1 MSSIFACDLGL
12 NRKTL
17 SRNFFCCFVF
27 RFREIFF
34 NQHWRQM
41 RASLILLFGKT
52 KAFFGKDTARK
63 KTAFLHTLFV
73 ENERETSKLKW
84 GAMFFYKVEG
94 HMPKLSSFGR
104 GKNFRPKKSLTSLL
118 DAALQMFLPKYYAGS
133 HLIAPLWS
141 TSLCKTLFA
150 FRKHVLLQ
158 AFQRNPCWTE
168 LKIIQAREINIFL
181 FGMAFCKFKQN
192 IWLLWK
198 ESSIELT
205 WASSMTMR
213 TSSSKSSIDST
224 LNTHTRKQTWRLWTP
239 VKKVFHKINLDIQTG
254 IK

>member
-27 RFREIFF
+27 HFREIFF

-73 ENERETSKLKW
+73 ENERETSRLKW

-104 GKNFRPKKSLTSLL
+104 GKKFRPKKSLTSLL
-118 DAALQMFLPKYYAGS
+118 HAALQLVTHRQKDVTISYIPSK
-133 HLIAPLWS
+133 
-141 TSLCKTLFA
+141 LCYKLRIVKIMLQVVKHG
-150 FRKHVLLQ
+150 RKDV
-158 AFQRNPCWTE
+158 
-168 LKIIQAREINIFL
+168 
-181 FGMAFCKFKQN
+181 
-192 IWLLWK
+192 
-198 ESSIELT
+198 
-205 WASSMTMR
+205 
-213 TSSSKSSIDST
+213 TSSYTPWKSRYS
-224 LNTHTRKQTWRLWTP
+224 
-239 VKKVFHKINLDIQTG
+239 
-254 IK
+254 

>member
-104 GKNFRPKKSLTSLL
+104 GKKFRPKKSLTSLL
-118 DAALQMFLPKYYAGS
+118 HAALQLMIDQWS
-133 HLIAPLWS
+133 HKSVHRLLSIG
-141 TSLCKTLFA
+141 KTMQRMQRIC
-150 FRKHVLLQ
+150 RKIPIVS
-158 AFQRNPCWTE
+158 P
-168 LKIIQAREINIFL
+168 
-181 FGMAFCKFKQN
+181 
-192 IWLLWK
+192 
-198 ESSIELT
+198 
-205 WASSMTMR
+205 
-213 TSSSKSSIDST
+213 SKNKPS
-224 LNTHTRKQTWRLWTP
+224 
-239 VKKVFHKINLDIQTG
+239 
-254 IK
+254 

>member
-27 RFREIFF
+27 RFQEIFF

-63 KTAFLHTLFV
+63 KTAFLHTSFV

-94 HMPKLSSFGR
+94 HRPKLSSFGR
-104 GKNFRPKKSLTSLL
+104 GKKFRPKKSLTSLL
-118 DAALQMFLPKYYAGS
+118 HAALQLLKWTHPDPTKIFS
-133 HLIAPLWS
+133 HKHEQNSDWS
-141 TSLCKTLFA
+141 HVNTWHVCLKSHWSEFVLVSCNLFILSEQCHVNFIILAWVHTSF
-150 FRKHVLLQ
+150 
-158 AFQRNPCWTE
+158 
-168 LKIIQAREINIFL
+168 
-181 FGMAFCKFKQN
+181 M
-192 IWLLWK
+192 
-198 ESSIELT
+198 
-205 WASSMTMR
+205 
-213 TSSSKSSIDST
+213 
-224 LNTHTRKQTWRLWTP
+224 
-239 VKKVFHKINLDIQTG
+239 
-254 IK
+254 

>member
-84 GAMFFYKVEG
+84 GVMFFYKVEG

-104 GKNFRPKKSLTSLL
+104 GKKFRPKKSLTSLL
-118 DAALQMFLPKYYAGS
+118 HAALQLS
-133 HLIAPLWS
+133 HHINSIKPRIIFCLTLHVSVNLCYCLKVTICTPIKNK
-141 TSLCKTLFA
+141 TSKM
-150 FRKHVLLQ
+150 Q
-158 AFQRNPCWTE
+158 
-168 LKIIQAREINIFL
+168 
-181 FGMAFCKFKQN
+181 
-192 IWLLWK
+192 
-198 ESSIELT
+198 
-205 WASSMTMR
+205 
-213 TSSSKSSIDST
+213 
-224 LNTHTRKQTWRLWTP
+224 QT
-239 VKKVFHKINLDIQTG
+239 
-254 IK
+254 

>member
-73 ENERETSKLKW
+73 ENERETSRLKW

-104 GKNFRPKKSLTSLL
+104 GKKFRPKKSLTSLL
-118 DAALQMFLPKYYAGS
+118 HAALQ
-133 HLIAPLWS
+133 
-141 TSLCKTLFA
+141 LFYGNLS
-150 FRKHVLLQ
+150 RLTG
-158 AFQRNPCWTE
+158 NP
-168 LKIIQAREINIFL
+168 FVD
-181 FGMAFCKFKQN
+181 FVVF
-192 IWLLWK
+192 
-198 ESSIELT
+198 
-205 WASSMTMR
+205 
-213 TSSSKSSIDST
+213 IDNFS
-224 LNTHTRKQTWRLWTP
+224 
-239 VKKVFHKINLDIQTG
+239 F
-254 IK
+254 

>member
-27 RFREIFF
+27 RFRQIFF

-73 ENERETSKLKW
+73 ENERETSKLNW

-104 GKNFRPKKSLTSLL
+104 GKKFRPKKSLTSLL
-118 DAALQMFLPKYYAGS
+118 HAALQ
-133 HLIAPLWS
+133 
-141 TSLCKTLFA
+141 
-150 FRKHVLLQ
+150 LL
-158 AFQRNPCWTE
+158 
-168 LKIIQAREINIFL
+168 
-181 FGMAFCKFKQN
+181 
-192 IWLLWK
+192 
-198 ESSIELT
+198 
-205 WASSMTMR
+205 
-213 TSSSKSSIDST
+213 
-224 LNTHTRKQTWRLWTP
+224 LNTKDSVSLRYSTPRRELQKQC
-239 VKKVFHKINLDIQTG
+239 VVKVFGWDLRCCILWQGTLSSVWHTVY
-254 IK
+254 

>member
-104 GKNFRPKKSLTSLL
+104 GKKFRPKKSLTSLL
-118 DAALQMFLPKYYAGS
+118 HAG
-133 HLIAPLWS
+133 
-141 TSLCKTLFA
+141 
-150 FRKHVLLQ
+150 
-158 AFQRNPCWTE
+158 
-168 LKIIQAREINIFL
+168 ARRWRL
-181 FGMAFCKFKQN
+181 AR
-192 IWLLWK
+192 L
-198 ESSIELT
+198 
-205 WASSMTMR
+205 
-213 TSSSKSSIDST
+213 SSKNST
-224 LNTHTRKQTWRLWTP
+224 ACKNG
-239 VKKVFHKINLDIQTG
+239 INVSCG
-254 IK
+254 SFANGSGVENSEIKGR

>member
-1 MSSIFACDLGL
+1 MQCLKIFFHPNKNTVWPLGKPVQITVTAISCRWIVFRFLEKLYAIHAVFPGNGIGSAPYQTVMHQFPSSSTDDECYNWRAACNKLVSDFLGRIFFLVQMSSIFACDLGL

-52 KAFFGKDTARK
+52 KAFFGKGTARK

-104 GKNFRPKKSLTSLL
+104 GKKFRPKKSLTSLL
-118 DAALQMFLPKYYAGS
+118 HAALQ
-133 HLIAPLWS
+133 
-141 TSLCKTLFA
+141 
-150 FRKHVLLQ
+150 LL
-158 AFQRNPCWTE
+158 
-168 LKIIQAREINIFL
+168 L
-181 FGMAFCKFKQN
+181 
-192 IWLLWK
+192 
-198 ESSIELT
+198 
-205 WASSMTMR
+205 
-213 TSSSKSSIDST
+213 
-224 LNTHTRKQTWRLWTP
+224 
-239 VKKVFHKINLDIQTG
+239 
-254 IK
+254 